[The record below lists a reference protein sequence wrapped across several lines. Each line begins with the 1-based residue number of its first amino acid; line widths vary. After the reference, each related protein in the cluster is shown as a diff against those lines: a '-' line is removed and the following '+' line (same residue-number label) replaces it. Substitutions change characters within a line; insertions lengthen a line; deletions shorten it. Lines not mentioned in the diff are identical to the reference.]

1 MLPIANQSAHSLAV
15 TAQFGGDYL
24 ACRCIGTSI
33 GRACVLCNNTKWLK
47 RCVDCNGS
55 GKTFS
60 TSRPGATPRADIHGM
75 CMGRGWLPCQQAD
88 LEIAIAEQAESE
100 RAKVAAVVA
109 QVAAPTPVVTPKPK
123 PAIPPATIPA
133 APAPATTT

>member
-24 ACRCIGTSI
+24 ACRCIGTSV

-100 RAKVAAVVA
+100 RAKVAVVVA
-109 QVAAPTPVVTPKPK
+109 TPVVAPKPK
-123 PAIPPATIPA
+123 PT
-133 APAPATTT
+133 APAPATATTT